1 VVVDS
6 FRFLVIGNWEP
17 ETCYH
22 CITKLLSLV
31 FLIYIM
37 RLSLLLLFFSLA
49 FLHSYS
55 QKKLTMY
62 KTFGGAVYEMD
73 TLTLSTK
80 QVMMVLKQNPE
91 AFAEFKVARRRATA
105 SSVLG
110 FTGGLLVALP
120 LVTAVAGG
128 QPEWI
133 YAGVGGVFLLAT
145 IPLSVSFRGHALN
158 ALDIYNSNLH
168 TSKARVK
175 SSFYFYGTGAS
186 LVLRF

>member
-1 VVVDS
+1 M
-6 FRFLVIGNWEP
+6 RLVIA
-17 ETCYH
+17 
-22 CITKLLSLV
+22 ILFLSLC
-31 FLIYIM
+31 F
-37 RLSLLLLFFSLA
+37 A
-49 FLHSYS
+49 NSYC

-91 AFAEFKVARRRATA
+91 AFAEFKVARRRAVA
-105 SSVLG
+105 SSVIG

-120 LVTAVAGG
+120 LATAVAGG

-133 YAGVGGVFLLAT
+133 YAGAGGAFLLVT
-145 IPLSVSFRGHALN
+145 IPLNISFRGHSLN
-158 ALDIYNSNLH
+158 ALDIYNSNPH
-168 TSKARVK
+168 TSKARLK
-175 SSFYFYGTGAS
+175 TSFHFYGTGAS